1 MAGMPKKA
9 GSWLRMIMIA
19 AALMNPEITGWLN
32 RFTTPPM
39 FVMRSNQSVTADCRQ
54 ITAVTPT
61 YASENASACTRT
73 ASATMIAITATGPT
87 ARLGDEPSTAYSSG
101 GTMAA

>member
-1 MAGMPKKA
+1 MPVNA
-9 GSWLRMIMIA
+9 VSWLRMIRIA

-39 FVMRSNQSVTADCRQ
+39 FVSRSNHNVIADCTQ
-54 ITAVTPT
+54 ITAVTPR
-61 YASENASACTRT
+61 YASENAGACART

-87 ARLGDEPSTAYSSG
+87 ARLGDEPSTAYSNG
-101 GTMAA
+101 GTTLA